1 MVMASQAS
9 AGDFEIKFSE
19 TLTNRLLAG
28 ERLSIELVRDCYRQ
42 AGDALGLPVSKA
54 DELHLADIFDAL
66 SNYSTPLVALGKA
79 KLSKVIF
86 DVIYMH

>member
-1 MVMASQAS
+1 MTSQAS

-19 TLTNRLLAG
+19 TLANRLLTG

-42 AGDALGLPVSKA
+42 AGEALGLPVSGA
-54 DELHLADIFDAL
+54 DELHVADIFDGL
-66 SNYSTPLVALGKA
+66 SNYSSRLAALGKT

-86 DVIYMH
+86 DMIYMH